1 LASQPPAPLH
11 LPIRIFI
18 DNKYT
23 IYCSQRLWHAKS
35 NLDVLEKIYPVLE
48 SIRSKREVHL
58 LWVPAHAG
66 IPGNE
71 LADRLAKRGAHGE
84 SSNRPLSL
92 AMNPEQKSR
101 PNNTPTNSPFRTKYL
116 LLADLAHTTPQ
127 PVTTRSQSRYNL
139 RTLHPPP
146 IRNQIFPGIDFSST

>member
-1 LASQPPAPLH
+1 MLTWIKALMRSDTYVNLIKNYSRVWKVTDNSKKFSPAAGCWAGSPVGG
-11 LPIRIFI
+11 PAGA
-18 DNKYT
+18 
-23 IYCSQRLWHAKS
+23 RLWRA
-35 NLDVLEKIYPVLE
+35 PC
-48 SIRSKREVHL
+48 
-58 LWVPAHAG
+58 
-66 IPGNE
+66 
-71 LADRLAKRGAHGE
+71 RLAKRGAHGE